1 MSFKGHEMEKE
12 NEPTGGDRVLIFAPH
27 NDDEILA
34 AGGLIQRYVE
44 SNTQIKIAVMTNGDG
59 QIRRPPFL
67 PFLKADFVKLGYRR
81 QNETLDAMDY
91 LELKEEDVEFFGYP
105 DRGLSKMWTNHWGRD
120 ELYFSKYT
128 KTDHS
133 PYNNSYTEEAPYC
146 GSSVAE
152 DVRQLMLEYKPDVVY
167 LPHPNDSHPDHW
179 ATNGFVLYGLEK
191 LKNEDYESFND
202 VTMLSYLVHNVRFPW
217 PRGQFLEASLTEPS
231 RLKELDTE
239 WVNVPLDF
247 RERLHKLRA
256 IGKYRTQNQL
266 MRKYLISFARAN
278 ELFGIVP
285 SLSLNHSADY
295 DGTPNL
301 SRDFIMNEE
310 DDESFLSY
318 LNPKRRSRIATLR
331 RYPDMKSVSLF
342 KNSERLKLEIDFFNR
357 YRSGNEIQVT
367 LKPFKRGSNRNEIGE
382 SHAFRFLKKKLYHDK
397 SEIEK
402 NSGYDFESG
411 RKSYSLSIPLK
422 KIDQPNKL
430 ILSITLA
437 RKGVPFARSANRLVK
452 LS

>member
-1 MSFKGHEMEKE
+1 ME
-12 NEPTGGDRVLIFAPH
+12 NEIKPARGDKVLVFAPH

-44 SNTQIKIAVMTNGDG
+44 SEASVKIAVMTNGDG

-67 PFLKADFVKLGYRR
+67 PFFRADFVKLGYKR
-81 QNETLDAMDY
+81 QNETLDAMEY
-91 LELKEEDVEFFGYP
+91 LGLSKDDVEFFGYP
-105 DRGLSKMWTNHWGRD
+105 DRGLSQMWTNHWGYNQ
-120 ELYFSKYT
+120 LYYSKYT

-133 PYNNSYTEEAPYC
+133 PYDNSYTEEAPYC
-146 GSSVAE
+146 GSSVAQ
-152 DVRQLMLEYKPDVVY
+152 DVRRLLLEYEPDTVY

-191 LKNEDYESFND
+191 LKSEGCEQFNN
-202 VTMLSYLVHNVRFPW
+202 VTMLSYLVHSVKFPW
-217 PRGQFLEASLTEPS
+217 PRGKFLEASLTEPAN
-231 RLKELDTE
+231 LKGLDTE

-247 RERLHKLRA
+247 RERLHKFRA

-285 SLSLNHSADY
+285 SLSLNNSAEY
-295 DGTPNL
+295 EGTPNL
-301 SRDFIMNEE
+301 SRDFILNEDE
-310 DDESFLSY
+310 DESFLSY
-318 LNPKRRSRIATLR
+318 LNPKRRSRIATLK
-331 RYPDMKSVSLF
+331 RYPDMKSVSLIR
-342 KNSERLKLEIDFFNR
+342 NSKTLKLAIDFFNR
-357 YRSGNEIQVT
+357 YRPGNEIQIT
-367 LKPFKRGSNRNEIGE
+367 LKPFSRKRNNKVAGE
-382 SHAFRFLKKKLYHDK
+382 SHGFRFLKRKLYHNK

-402 NSGYDFESG
+402 GNGYDFDSESN
-411 RKSYSLSIPLK
+411 SYRLSIPIE
-422 KIDQPNKL
+422 KINNPEKL